1 MRPVEH
7 FIVAFLPLA
16 AAVLLK
22 ERKLPSLRFVGVVF
36 VGSQFPDLIDKPL
49 AHEFGVIPS
58 GRVFMHSVPI
68 ALPVLA
74 VVVWYGWRTQRR
86 RLSIAFVVAYASHL
100 LADNYRALFG
110 PGATIPPDLLWPI
123 TQPTPRPAVPYWA
136 GPYSINLHLWTLFS
150 ATILAILVYVLKAD
164 VKEQLNQ

>member
-7 FIVAFLPLA
+7 FTVALLPLA
-16 AAVLLK
+16 AIVLLK
-22 ERKLPSLRFVGVVF
+22 ERKLPPPRFVGVVF
-36 VGSQFPDLIDKPL
+36 VGSQFPDFIDKPL

-68 ALPVLA
+68 ALPVLT

-86 RLSIAFVVAYASHL
+86 RLSAAFVVAYASHL

-110 PGATIPPDLLWPI
+110 PGATIPSDLLWPI

-136 GPYSINLHLWTLFS
+136 GPYSLNLHLWTLFS
-150 ATILAILVYVLKAD
+150 ATILAVCVYFLRQD
-164 VKEQLNQ
+164 VNRLEP